1 MEWMINGDFLYITEK
16 STQWS
21 VMTYTGVGV
30 CVCVCV
36 CVCVYV

>member
-21 VMTYTGVGV
+21 VMTYMGVGV
-30 CVCVCV
+30 CVWGGVCV
-36 CVCVYV
+36 SD